1 MKYIST
7 RNNKISASSSYCL
20 LKGISEDGGLFVP
33 EGFPQFSLAQIA
45 AMGELSYAERAL
57 SVLSAFL
64 TDFSQEELESCVK
77 NAYMSG
83 SFHSPEVAPAFAPFG
98 NGERAGAVARPY
110 AGV

>member
-45 AMGELSYAERAL
+45 AMGSCPMRSARLSCFPR
-57 SVLSAFL
+57 S
-64 TDFSQEELESCVK
+64 
-77 NAYMSG
+77 
-83 SFHSPEVAPAFAPFG
+83 
-98 NGERAGAVARPY
+98 
-110 AGV
+110 